1 MSETTATIKDLKPG
15 NFVMIDDEP
24 CKVVGRT
31 KSKPGKH
38 GASKIRL
45 EAMGIFDN
53 RRRFLLKP
61 SSATVSVPVIEKKS
75 AQVISVSGDIAQVM
89 DSTDYSTFD
98 VSIPEEFKGKI
109 EAGKDIMYWRIGTR
123 ILINELR

>member
-1 MSETTATIKDLKPG
+1 MSETTATIKGLKPG
-15 NFVMIDDEP
+15 NFVMIEGEP

-53 RRRFLLKP
+53 RRRFLMKP
-61 SSATVSVPVIEKKS
+61 SSATVNVPVIEKKA

-98 VSIPEEFKGKI
+98 VSIPEDFKGKI
-109 EAGKDIMYWRIGTR
+109 EAGKDIIYWKISNK
-123 ILINELR
+123 ILIKELR

>member
-1 MSETTATIKDLKPG
+1 MAETTAVIKDLKPG
-15 NFVMIDDEP
+15 NFVMIEGEP
-24 CKVVGRT
+24 CKVIDLT

-61 SSATVSVPVIEKKS
+61 SSTNVEVPIIEKKA
-75 AQVISVSGDIAQVM
+75 AQVLSASGEIAQLM
-89 DSTDYSTFD
+89 DLTDYSTFEA
-98 VSIPEEFKGKI
+98 SIPEEFRGKV
-109 EAGKDIMYWRIGTR
+109 EGGREVLYWKIGNKV
-123 ILINELR
+123 LIKELR